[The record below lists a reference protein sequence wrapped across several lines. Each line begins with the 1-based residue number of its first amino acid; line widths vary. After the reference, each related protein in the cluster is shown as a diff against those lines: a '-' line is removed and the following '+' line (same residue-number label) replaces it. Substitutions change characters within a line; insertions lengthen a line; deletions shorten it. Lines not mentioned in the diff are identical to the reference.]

1 MTPAGPGTA
10 TRPVRARPA
19 ARGASRRTATP
30 PASRRRQPPP
40 RRAPSTRPRP
50 AASRRPA
57 RGARGDRARGAR
69 RLIAFAVL
77 TVVAFSAIAVRL
89 VQVQAVD
96 ADRFAA
102 FGESQR
108 LHTVTLRTSRG
119 AIFDRNGRDLAL
131 TINRPTIWAN
141 PRLVTDPFAE
151 AAALAP
157 VLGVDEAGLVERLRR
172 DAAFVYVARRV
183 DESTAQRVKGLD
195 LDGVFLLEGGEPMR
209 FNPAG
214 DLALPLLGMV
224 GIDNTGLAGLE
235 QKYES
240 VLAGTP
246 GRMVVERD
254 PTGDEIPGGV
264 RELQPA
270 TPGDDLVL
278 TIDRSLQ
285 YEAERALSAAIV
297 DHDAAGGVAAVM
309 EVATGEILALADLR
323 AGEAGEP
330 PRPAEALTALGHV
343 HEPGSVNKMITVAAA
358 MEEEVVQP
366 EDHLTVPYTIQVAD
380 KTFKEH
386 DFHPTEEWSITDIV
400 ANSSN
405 VGSIMIGQALG
416 KDRLDSYL
424 RRFGFGARTALQF
437 PGESPGIM
445 LDPDDWSGTS
455 IGTIPIGQGIAVT
468 PVQMLAAYNTVAN
481 GGVYVEPKL
490 VRGTVG
496 SDGTMQPAAASGTRR
511 VVSERTARH
520 MTGMLG
526 EVVSRGTG
534 INAAIDGY
542 RVAGKTGTAKK
553 PRLDARGYEPGA
565 YVSSFAGFVP
575 AERPALTAIVMLDE
589 PRAAIYGGTVA
600 APAFAAMTR
609 YGLRQFR
616 VPPVPPGAPVLPTT
630 TTLAGSDAAANR
642 D

>member
-1 MTPAGPGTA
+1 M
-10 TRPVRARPA
+10 A
-19 ARGASRRTATP
+19 A
-30 PASRRRQPPP
+30 
-40 RRAPSTRPRP
+40 
-50 AASRRPA
+50 
-57 RGARGDRARGAR
+57 
-69 RLIAFAVL
+69 L
-77 TVVAFSAIAVRL
+77 TVVAFGAIAVRL

-102 FGESQR
+102 FGESQL

-157 VLGVDEAGLVERLRR
+157 VLGVEEASLVERLRR
-172 DAAFVYVARRV
+172 DAAFVYLARRV
-183 DESTAQRVKGLD
+183 DEVIAQRVEALQ

-214 DLALPLLGMV
+214 DLAAPVLGIV
-224 GIDNTGLAGLE
+224 GIDNTGLGGLE
-235 QKYES
+235 LKYES

-254 PTGDEIPGGV
+254 PTGDDIPGGV
-264 RELQPA
+264 REMQPA

-278 TIDRSLQ
+278 TIDRALQ
-285 YEAERALSAAIV
+285 YEAERALASAIV
-297 DHDAAGGVAAVM
+297 THGAAGGTAVVM
-309 EVATGEILALADLR
+309 ESATGELLAMADLV
-323 AGEAGEP
+323 AGPEGEP
-330 PRPAEALTALGHV
+330 PRPASSATAFTHV
-343 HEPGSVNKMITVAAA
+343 HEPGSVNKMISVAAA
-358 MEEEVVQP
+358 LEEGLVRP
-366 EDHLTVPYTIQVAD
+366 DDKLTIPYTIQIAD

-386 DFHPTEEWSITDIV
+386 DFHPTEDWSVTDIV

-405 VGSIMIGQALG
+405 VGAIMIGQELG

-424 RRFGFGARTALQF
+424 RRFGFGSRTALGF
-437 PGESPGIM
+437 PGESAGIM
-445 LDPDDWSGTS
+445 LDPDKWSGTS

-468 PVQMLAAYNTVAN
+468 AVQMLAAYNTIAN
-481 GGVYVEPKL
+481 GGVYVAPKL

-496 SDGTMQPAAASGTRR
+496 SDGTMVPAPASETRR
-511 VVSERTARH
+511 VVSERTAAQ
-520 MTGMLG
+520 MTGMLT
-526 EVVSRGTG
+526 EVVRRGTG

-542 RVAGKTGTAKK
+542 TVAGKTGTARK
-553 PRLDARGYEPGA
+553 PRRDARGYEPGA
-565 YVSSFAGFVP
+565 YVSTFAGFVP

-589 PRAAIYGGTVA
+589 PKGVIYGGTVA
-600 APAFAAMTR
+600 APAFASMTR

-616 VPPVPPGAPVLPTT
+616 VPPVAPGASVLPTT
-630 TTLAGSDAAANR
+630 STLDRQTPAPAEG
-642 D
+642 